1 MLPPATLNKPMH
13 ARRTET
19 DIIATILSIAL
30 YDSQTKTY
38 IMWKAALSYY
48 QVQAY
53 LDYLLRTGLLRK
65 NESSGRT
72 LYKTTER
79 GREFI
84 ARYEALKELMKIET
98 V

>member
-1 MLPPATLNKPMH
+1 MH

-19 DIIATILSIAL
+19 DIIANVLSIAL
-30 YDSQTKTY
+30 HDSQTKTH

-53 LDYLLRTGLLRK
+53 LEYLLKTGLLRK
-65 NESSGRT
+65 NESRGRKRF
-72 LYKTTER
+72 KTTER
-79 GREFI
+79 GKEFI